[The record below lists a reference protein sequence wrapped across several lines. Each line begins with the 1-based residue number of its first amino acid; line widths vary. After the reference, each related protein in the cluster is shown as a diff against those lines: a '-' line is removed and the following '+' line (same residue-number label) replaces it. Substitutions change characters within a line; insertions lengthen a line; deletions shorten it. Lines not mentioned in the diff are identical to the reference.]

1 MGVLLRHISIL
12 LVSLSMM
19 GPASLLAEESA
30 AGDAEFMQLLSEA
43 KAAREKA
50 NSVGG
55 EWRDVGK
62 FLKEADKAAASGDL
76 EKAKKLAL
84 KAKHQSEIGYE
95 QAVAQKGKAGHPSYL
110 K

>member
-1 MGVLLRHISIL
+1 MGALLKYFFIG
-12 LVSLSMM
+12 LVSLSLV
-19 GPASLLAEESA
+19 GPVSLLA
-30 AGDAEFMQLLSEA
+30 DAEFTQLLSEA
-43 KAAREKA
+43 RAAQKKA

-62 FLKEADKAAASGDL
+62 FLKQAEAAAASGDL

-84 KAKHQSEIGYE
+84 KAKNQCELGYE